1 MTTFAGD
8 RFTKPPGQ
16 PGLVASVDSRWRTLG
31 TAAVSDALDRLG
43 IVGQALGIRP
53 LTPSVNAV
61 GRAFTVRFVPSNAG
75 DGSVGEFIDDVSPGS
90 IVVLDNGGRCDV
102 TVWGEL
108 LTRVARA

>member
-16 PGLVASVDSRWRTLG
+16 PGFVASVDSRWRTLG

-53 LTPSVNAV
+53 LTPSLNAV
-61 GRAFTVRFVPSNAG
+61 GRAFTVRFVPSNQVM
-75 DGSVGEFIDDVSPGS
+75 DRWGSSSTMFPPV
-90 IVVLDNGGRCDV
+90 R
-102 TVWGEL
+102 L
-108 LTRVARA
+108 LC